1 MNLKKQTLNNNRP
14 NIIITGAAGF
24 IGANLCERLVQNC
37 NVIGIDDFSTGK
49 RENIDL
55 LLQNPNFEFIKQD
68 IARPFKLEDFPELK
82 KFQIDIYGIQAIY
95 NLACPTS
102 PRDHQKYAIEILAA
116 NSIGLKN
123 ILDLA
128 LEYRTIFTHVS
139 SQHVYGK
146 PFNTQPIRE
155 DYFGYVDFLG
165 PRSAYDEGKRFAET
179 YIVNYQR
186 KYNLNVKIARVFTT
200 YGPKM
205 AINDGRAVPDFILS
219 ALNNWDLTIYGD
231 ENTENTF
238 CYVDDVIDALIKL
251 TDSNLNTPV
260 NIGHYEKYKLK
271 DVAQTII
278 NLTGSQSK
286 IIYQKPEWHSV
297 SYNIPDVT
305 LAKEKLGWFPLIS
318 LEEGLKKTIEFT
330 KTNIRLYQV

>member
-1 MNLKKQTLNNNRP
+1 MDQQNSNQKRP
-14 NIIITGAAGF
+14 NVVVTGAAGF
-24 IGANLCERLVQNC
+24 IGANLCERLVQSC
-37 NVIGIDDFSTGK
+37 HVIGIDDFSTGR

-68 IARPFKLEDFPELK
+68 ITQPFKLEDFPELK
-82 KFQIDIYGIQAIY
+82 KFQIDIYGLQAVY

-102 PRDHQKYAIEILAA
+102 PRDHQKYAMEILAA
-116 NSIGLKN
+116 NSSGLKN

-128 LEYRTIFTHVS
+128 LAYRTIFIHVS

-146 PFNTQPIRE
+146 PFNSQPIKE
-155 DYFGYVDFLG
+155 NYFGYVDFLG

-179 YIVNYQR
+179 FIVNYQR
-186 KYNLNVKIARVFTT
+186 KYNLNTKIARVFTT

-205 AINDGRAVPDFILS
+205 SINDGRSIPDFILS

-231 ENTENTF
+231 ESTENTF
-238 CYVDDVIDALIKL
+238 CYIDDVIDALVKL
-251 TDSNLNTPV
+251 SEANFNQPV

-278 NLTGSQSK
+278 NLTGSKSK
-286 IIYQKPEWHSV
+286 IIYQQPEWHAV
-297 SYNIPDVT
+297 SYNIPDIT
-305 LAKEKLGWFPLIS
+305 LAKEKIGWFPLIS
-318 LEEGLKKTIEFT
+318 LEDGLKKTIEFT
-330 KTNIRLYQV
+330 KTNMRLYQQM